1 MNLKIF
7 FAHSPSSNF
16 KAILKRLD
24 TSFVALLKKSAILSL
39 WIRSKVFKKRLCENF
54 DFSHF
59 VEFLLLLKLDL

>member
-1 MNLKIF
+1 MNLKFF

-54 DFSHF
+54 
-59 VEFLLLLKLDL
+59 